1 MASLH
6 RAAPWAHLATIA
18 ALYVSLGAVL
28 GFVQGGIG
36 PILRGKGHTLASMAP
51 VFALYLP
58 FGVTFLW
65 APLVDRWR
73 LPWLGR
79 RSGWIVA
86 AQGLAVLLVA
96 VIALGGALPLAVL
109 FGLGLAT
116 TLAVAT
122 MDVALDAWTV
132 EHIAETHRGAASAA
146 KVGGLSLGAVLGG
159 GVLVGLYARLGWA
172 GALLLLA
179 ALMALATLPAWRLP
193 DLALPAALRQAR
205 PSLWAA
211 LKQPSMAGRLL
222 RISLV
227 TCALMALFNLN
238 RLMLVDLGVP
248 LARIGWVLGVA
259 APVANLAIALTLP
272 AALRHC
278 APRSLLWTLLAATVS
293 GALAIVIALHTGNAG
308 LAIAA
313 SIAIS
318 ACVSGM
324 YIVMGGLI
332 LGWAAGG
339 QAATDYALLYGL
351 GRFVGTLALLGMPAL
366 IARTGWPAFYATA
379 AACATLAVGVFMAA
393 LRKTCP
399 LSAQRRQAP

>member
-1 MASLH
+1 M
-6 RAAPWAHLATIA
+6 RTGQPAAPWARLAAIA

-28 GFVQGGIG
+28 GFVQGGVG
-36 PILRGKGHTLASMAP
+36 PIMRGKGHALTSMAP

-96 VIALGGALPLAVL
+96 AIALGGALPLAAL
-109 FGLGLAT
+109 FGLGLAA

-132 EHIAETHRGAASAA
+132 EHIADAHRGAASAA

-159 GVLVGLYARLGWA
+159 GVLVGLFPPGLGRRAAVAGRPDGVRDAAGLASARPRRASGGAAGKAGPAGRPAAAGHGRAPAAHQSGHLRADGAVQPEPADAGGPGRAAGPHRLGVGVA
-172 GALLLLA
+172 APLA
-179 ALMALATLPAWRLP
+179 NLAMA
-193 DLALPAALRQAR
+193 LALPAALRR
-205 PSLWAA
+205 
-211 LKQPSMAGRLL
+211 
-222 RISLV
+222 
-227 TCALMALFNLN
+227 
-238 RLMLVDLGVP
+238 
-248 LARIGWVLGVA
+248 
-259 APVANLAIALTLP
+259 
-272 AALRHC
+272 C
-278 APRSLLWTLLAATVS
+278 APRPLLWALLAATVA
-293 GALAIVIALHTGNAG
+293 GALAIVMALRIGHAD

-318 ACVSGM
+318 ACVSGL

-366 IARTGWPAFYATA
+366 IALVGWPAFYALA
-379 AACATLAVGVFMAA
+379 AACAVLAVACFMAA
-393 LRKTCP
+393 LRKT
-399 LSAQRRQAP
+399 

>member
-1 MASLH
+1 MQATSRLTAASPPALWS
-6 RAAPWAHLATIA
+6 RLAAIA
-18 ALYVSLGAVL
+18 ALYISLGAVL

-36 PILRGKGHTLASMAP
+36 PILRGKGVALASMAP

-86 AQGLAVLLVA
+86 AQGVAVLLAVA
-96 VIALGGALPLAVL
+96 IALGGALPLPAL
-109 FGLGLAT
+109 FALGLAT
-116 TLAVAT
+116 TMAAST

-132 EHIAETHRGAASAA
+132 DHMPESWRGAASAA

-159 GVLVGLYARLGWA
+159 GVLVGLFARLGWE
-172 GALLLLA
+172 GVFLLLA
-179 ALMALATLPAWRLP
+179 TIMALATLPAWRLAERAAP
-193 DLALPAALRQAR
+193 SPTIRPGLAAALRQPAM
-205 PSLWAA
+205 P
-211 LKQPSMAGRLL
+211 GRLL

-227 TCALMALFNLN
+227 TCALMALFNMN
-238 RLMLVDLGVP
+238 RLMLIDLGVP
-248 LARIGWVLGVA
+248 LARIGWVLGIA
-259 APVANLAIALTLP
+259 APLANLAVALATPGLLRRCP
-272 AALRHC
+272 ARPLLWAFLAAAL
-278 APRSLLWTLLAATVS
+278 AGVAGILW
-293 GALAIVIALHTGNAG
+293 ALHSRDAS

-313 SIAIS
+313 SVLVG
-318 ACVSGM
+318 ACVSGL

-351 GRFVGTLALLGMPAL
+351 GRFVGALALLGMPAL
-366 IARTGWPAFYATA
+366 IARAGWPAFYAA
-379 AACATLAVGVFMAA
+379 AAIAAALAVTYFMAA
-393 LRKTCP
+393 VRK
-399 LSAQRRQAP
+399 A

>member
-1 MASLH
+1 M
-6 RAAPWAHLATIA
+6 RTGQPAAPWARLAAIA

-28 GFVQGGIG
+28 GFVQGGVG
-36 PILRGKGHTLASMAP
+36 PILRDKGHALASMAP

-96 VIALGGALPLAVL
+96 AIALGGALPLGAL
-109 FGLGLAT
+109 FGLGLAA

-132 EHIAETHRGAASAA
+132 EHIADAHRGAASAA

-159 GVLVGLYARLGWA
+159 GVLVGLFPRLGWE
-172 GALLLLA
+172 GALLWLA

-193 DLALPAALRQAR
+193 DHAAPAAARQARPGLRAALRQPAM
-205 PSLWAA
+205 AA
-211 LKQPSMAGRLL
+211 RLL

-238 RLMLVDLGVP
+238 RLMLVDLGAAGAHRLGAGRGRAAGQP
-248 LARIGWVLGVA
+248 GDGAGAAGGVA
-259 APVANLAIALTLP
+259 ALRP
-272 AALRHC
+272 AAL
-278 APRSLLWTLLAATVS
+278 LWALLAATVA
-293 GALAIVIALHTGNAG
+293 GALAIVMALRIGNAD

-318 ACVSGM
+318 ACVSGL

-366 IARTGWPAFYATA
+366 IARIGWPAFYATA

-393 LRKTCP
+393 LRKT
-399 LSAQRRQAP
+399 

>member
-1 MASLH
+1 M
-6 RAAPWAHLATIA
+6 RTGQPAAPWARLAAIA

-28 GFVQGGIG
+28 GFVQGGVG
-36 PILRGKGHTLASMAP
+36 PIMRGKGHALTSMAP

-96 VIALGGALPLAVL
+96 AIALGGALPLAAL
-109 FGLGLAT
+109 FGLGLAA

-132 EHIAETHRGAASAA
+132 EHIADAHRGAASAA

-159 GVLVGLYARLGWA
+159 GVLVGLFPHLGWE

-179 ALMALATLPAWRLP
+179 ALMAFATLPAWRLP
-193 DLALPAALRQAR
+193 DHAAPAAARQARPGLRAALRQPA
-205 PSLWAA
+205 
-211 LKQPSMAGRLL
+211 MAGRLL

-248 LARIGWVLGVA
+248 LARIGWVLGGRRRWPTWRWPWRCRRRCGA
-259 APVANLAIALTLP
+259 APRGPCCGPCWRPPWP
-272 AALRHC
+272 ARWPSSWPC
-278 APRSLLWTLLAATVS
+278 ASATPTWPSQPRSRSAPASAACTS
-293 GALAIVIALHTGNAG
+293 
-308 LAIAA
+308 
-313 SIAIS
+313 S
-318 ACVSGM
+318 
-324 YIVMGGLI
+324 
-332 LGWAAGG
+332 WAA
-339 QAATDYALLYGL
+339 
-351 GRFVGTLALLGMPAL
+351 
-366 IARTGWPAFYATA
+366 
-379 AACATLAVGVFMAA
+379 
-393 LRKTCP
+393 
-399 LSAQRRQAP
+399 

>member
-1 MASLH
+1 M
-6 RAAPWAHLATIA
+6 RTGQPAAPWARLAAIA

-28 GFVQGGIG
+28 GFVQGGVG
-36 PILRGKGHTLASMAP
+36 PIMRGKGHALTSMAP

-96 VIALGGALPLAVL
+96 AIALGGALPLAAL
-109 FGLGLAT
+109 FGLGLAA

-132 EHIAETHRGAASAA
+132 EHIADAHRGAASAA

-159 GVLVGLYARLGWA
+159 GVLVGLFPRLGWE

-179 ALMALATLPAWRLP
+179 ALMAFATLPAWRLP
-193 DLALPAALRQAR
+193 DHAAPAAARQARPGLRAALRQPA
-205 PSLWAA
+205 
-211 LKQPSMAGRLL
+211 MAGRLL

-259 APVANLAIALTLP
+259 APLANLAMALALP
-272 AALRHC
+272 AALRRC
-278 APRSLLWTLLAATVS
+278 
-293 GALAIVIALHTGNAG
+293 
-308 LAIAA
+308 
-313 SIAIS
+313 
-318 ACVSGM
+318 
-324 YIVMGGLI
+324 
-332 LGWAAGG
+332 
-339 QAATDYALLYGL
+339 
-351 GRFVGTLALLGMPAL
+351 
-366 IARTGWPAFYATA
+366 
-379 AACATLAVGVFMAA
+379 
-393 LRKTCP
+393 
-399 LSAQRRQAP
+399 

>member
-1 MASLH
+1 MTSPHHA
-6 RAAPWAHLATIA
+6 ATAPWARLAAIA

-96 VIALGGALPLAVL
+96 AIALGGALPLAAL

-132 EHIAETHRGAASAA
+132 EHIADVHRGAASAA

-159 GVLVGLYARLGWA
+159 GVLVGLYARLGWE
-172 GALLLLA
+172 GVLLLLA
-179 ALMALATLPAWRLP
+179 AVMALATLPAWRLP
-193 DLALPAALRQAR
+193 DPAVPAASRQAR
-205 PSLWAA
+205 PSLRAA
-211 LKQPSMAGRLL
+211 LRQPAMAGRLL

-259 APVANLAIALTLP
+259 APLANLAMALALP
-272 AALRHC
+272 AALRRC
-278 APRSLLWTLLAATVS
+278 APRPLLWALLAATVA
-293 GALAIVIALHTGNAG
+293 GALAIVMALRTGNAD

-318 ACVSGM
+318 ACVSGL

-366 IARTGWPAFYATA
+366 IARTGWPAFYAMA

-393 LRKTCP
+393 LRKT
-399 LSAQRRQAP
+399 

>member
-1 MASLH
+1 MASPH
-6 RAAPWAHLATIA
+6 HAATAPWARLAAIA

-96 VIALGGALPLAVL
+96 AIALGGALPLAAL

-132 EHIAETHRGAASAA
+132 EHIAAPHRGAASAA

-159 GVLVGLYARLGWA
+159 GVLVGLYARLGWE
-172 GALLLLA
+172 GVLLLLA
-179 ALMALATLPAWRLP
+179 AVMALATLPAWRLP
-193 DLALPAALRQAR
+193 DPIVPAASRQAR
-205 PSLWAA
+205 PSLRAA
-211 LKQPSMAGRLL
+211 LRQPAMAGRLL

-259 APVANLAIALTLP
+259 APLANLAMALALP
-272 AALRHC
+272 AALRRC
-278 APRSLLWTLLAATVS
+278 APGALLWGLLAATAA
-293 GALAIVIALHTGNAG
+293 GALAIVIALRGDDAD

-318 ACVSGM
+318 ACVSGL
-324 YIVMGGLI
+324 YIVMGSLI

-366 IARTGWPAFYATA
+366 IARSGWPAFYAVA
-379 AACATLAVGVFMAA
+379 ALCATLAVAVFMAA
-393 LRKTCP
+393 LRKN
-399 LSAQRRQAP
+399 